1 MNQPSETVRYLASY
15 LQEHKDDFIWVTLDD
30 PYIHC
35 ELGLDN
41 QELAKLIQEFYDN
54 LP

>member
-15 LQEHKDDFIWVTLDD
+15 LIDHSSEFFDMDSWHTDSLRE
-30 PYIHC
+30 Y
-35 ELGLDN
+35 
-41 QELAKLIQEFYDN
+41 LAEAIQEFYDK